1 MNIQPLGNKVLVR
14 RVSTVDM
21 VGSLYIPE
29 NAKEKANVGIVV
41 AVGLGKR
48 MVDLELTSATE
59 DHFYRD
65 TPLVKAGEKVLFG
78 KYSGHDFEHEDE
90 TLLFLREDEILAIL
104 VDNVS
109 VL

>member
-41 AVGLGKR
+41 AVGPGKIFDAPWR
-48 MVDLELTSATE
+48 HVPIPE
-59 DHFYRD
+59 
-65 TPLVKAGEKVLFG
+65 AGDKVLFG
-78 KYSGHDFEHEDE
+78 KFSGSEFEHEGE

-109 VL
+109 VV